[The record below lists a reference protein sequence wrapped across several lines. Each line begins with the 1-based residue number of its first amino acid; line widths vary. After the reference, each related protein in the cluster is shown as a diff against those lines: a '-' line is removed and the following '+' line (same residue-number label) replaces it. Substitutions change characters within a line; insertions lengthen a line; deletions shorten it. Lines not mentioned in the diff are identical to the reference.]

1 MTIVK
6 THDPEIRCMPF
17 QRDDVK
23 ANSIRMVNSL
33 RESEFYDYRFKL
45 GSDNLNVDSLGYG
58 INVDGAAIGEIFL
71 DLIMTGKFY
80 DDDSRFHCFVLGA
93 ADYDDDDVD
102 TQYSIILNPKQ
113 PLVEQIE
120 QVCARP
126 VDETEQQ
133 IARCL
138 KLNTEIT
145 QKLIQATQLVQ
156 NDIDKSHSLS
166 PDAKVKETMLPR
178 GPARRMW
185 QATNTWLKEFAKKA
199 RPNQYDNVMYITQA

>member
-17 QRDDVK
+17 QSDAVE
-23 ANSIRMVNSL
+23 ANSIRIVNSL
-33 RESEFYDYRFKL
+33 REEVLDDYRFKL
-45 GSDNLNVDSLGYG
+45 SSDNLNVDSLGYS
-58 INVDGAAIGEIFL
+58 INVDGAAVGEIFL

-80 DDDSRFHCFVLGA
+80 DDDSRYHCFVLGA
-93 ADYDDDDVD
+93 ADYDDEDVD

-120 QVCARP
+120 QVCTHP

-138 KLNTEIT
+138 KLKTEIT
-145 QKLIQATQLVQ
+145 QKLIQATQFVQ
-156 NDIDKSHSLS
+156 NDIDKSQFLS

-178 GPARRMW
+178 GPARRM
-185 QATNTWLKEFAKKA
+185 
-199 RPNQYDNVMYITQA
+199 